1 MSHLANERSLF
12 GLWKVN
18 HRWVGIAQLRRLRDF
33 IVTERP
39 TFLPQFQ
46 KDVASRLP
54 DDQTEA
60 TLLIPLL
67 QELPPSLRHQAQTRA
82 ILAQCQDL
90 QARGREGMIVH

>member
-39 TFLPQFQ
+39 TFLPRFHE
-46 KDVASRLP
+46 DVATRLP
-54 DDQTEA
+54 DDQTDA
-60 TLLIPLL
+60 VMLIPLL
-67 QELPPSLRHQAQTRA
+67 QELPPSLRGGAQAQA
-82 ILAQCQDL
+82 ILAHCQEI
-90 QARGREGMIVH
+90 QACGRARMTVH